1 MVAERERSHQKK
13 DWERRADKGAQM
25 NEKKTIFVPKFL
37 KMNTGTI
44 LLLFVF
50 AYFIGLLVISYI
62 TSRNADNQSFFIGN
76 KKSKWWL
83 VAFGMIGTSL
93 SGVTFISVPGT
104 VGKMTAGD
112 YPFGGFEYYMLVIGF
127 FIGYFIVAFVL
138 LPLYYKMN
146 LTSIYTYLGRRFNVE
161 AHKIGSLFFI
171 ISRSI
176 GATARLFLVVNV
188 LQIFLLEGLGIPFW
202 VTAAVIL
209 LMVLLY
215 TFEGGVKTIVITDT
229 LQTSFMI
236 ISLIGCI
243 VYILSNLNLSAAEA
257 YTVLAANDYTH
268 FINFDLNSKTFFLK
282 TILGGMFITIAM
294 TGLDQEMMQKNIS
307 VDNLH
312 NSKKN
317 MLTFAV
323 TLLVV
328 NLAFLFLGGLLY
340 LFSMENGAEYGQIVN
355 MVNGQESI
363 SNVFGFKDPA
373 TGVINNMMGD
383 DLFPALSLQGYF
395 PLFIAV
401 IFIIGLISALFPSA
415 DGALTAVTS
424 SYCVDLL
431 NMNENQEKTEKEKK
445 RLRMKVHLVFT
456 VIFFVLIMV
465 FKAINDKSIVY
476 LIMEVAG
483 YTYGPLLGLFAFGI
497 LTKFQIVKKYGILV
511 VTLVSPV
518 LTYFLNYVVTHNS
531 AYKIGVEL
539 IIING
544 LLTFIGLWL
553 IRSKGFKVVK

>member
-1 MVAERERSHQKK
+1 
-13 DWERRADKGAQM
+13 M
-25 NEKKTIFVPKFL
+25 NSA
-37 KMNTGTI
+37 TI

-50 AYFIGLLVISYI
+50 AYFIGLLVISYF

-112 YPFGGFEYYMLVIGF
+112 YPFGGFEYYMMVIGF
-127 FIGYFIVAFVL
+127 FLGYFIVAAIL
-138 LPLYYKMN
+138 LPLYYRMN

-176 GATARLFLVVNV
+176 GATARLYLVVNV
-188 LQIFLLEGLGIPFW
+188 LQIFLLQGLGIPFW

-236 ISLIGCI
+236 LSLLACIGF
-243 VYILSNLNLSAAEA
+243 ILSNLNMSAGEA
-257 YTVLAANDYTH
+257 YTVLAEKDYTH
-268 FINFDLNSKTFFLK
+268 FINFDVNSKTFFLK

-307 VDNLH
+307 VDNLK

-323 TLLVV
+323 TLLFV

-340 LFSMENGAEYGQIVN
+340 LFAMENGAQYAQLTEVI
-355 MVNGQESI
+355 NGKESI
-363 SNVFGFKDPA
+363 TNVFGFKDSA
-373 TGVINNMMGD
+373 GNISNIMGD

-395 PLFIAV
+395 PLFISV

-431 NMNENQEKTEKEKK
+431 GINEDKTKTEQQKK
-445 RLRMKVHLVFT
+445 KLRMQIHLIFT
-456 VIFFVLIMV
+456 VLFFALIMI
-465 FKAINDKSIVY
+465 FKAIDDKSIVY

-497 LTKFQIVKKYGILV
+497 FTKHQIIRKYAIV
-511 VTLVSPV
+511 AVTLIAPVATYLLNHLVSQH
-518 LTYFLNYVVTHNS
+518 TDYR
-531 AYKIGVEL
+531 IGVEL

-544 LLTFIGLWL
+544 FLTFIGLWL
-553 IRSKGFKVVK
+553 IRDRSQNRVIA

>member
-1 MVAERERSHQKK
+1 
-13 DWERRADKGAQM
+13 
-25 NEKKTIFVPKFL
+25 
-37 KMNTGTI
+37 
-44 LLLFVF
+44 
-50 AYFIGLLVISYI
+50 
-62 TSRNADNQSFFIGN
+62 
-76 KKSKWWL
+76 
-83 VAFGMIGTSL
+83 
-93 SGVTFISVPGT
+93 GT
-104 VGKMTAGD
+104 VGKITGGD
-112 YPFGGFEYYMLVIGF
+112 YLYGGFEYYMMVIGF
-127 FIGYFIVAFVL
+127 FIGYFIVAFIL
-138 LPLYYKMN
+138 LPLYYRMN

-176 GATARLFLVVNV
+176 GATARLYLVVNV
-188 LQIFLLEGLGIPFW
+188 LQIFLLESLGVPFW

-236 ISLIGCI
+236 LSLIGCI
-243 VYILSNLNLSAAEA
+243 VYILSNLNLSAGEA
-257 YTVLAANDYTH
+257 YTILADQQYTH
-268 FINFDLNSKTFFLK
+268 LINTDINSKTYFLK
-282 TILGGMFITIAM
+282 TVLGGMFITIAM

-307 VDNLH
+307 VDNLK

-323 TLLVV
+323 TLLFV

-340 LFSMENGAEYGQIVN
+340 LFAMENGAQYNTIVN
-355 MVNGQESI
+355 IINGQETV
-363 SNVFGFKDPA
+363 SNVFGFKDA
-373 TGVINNMMGD
+373 AGNINNIMGD

-395 PLFIAV
+395 PMAISV

-431 NMNENQEKTEKEKK
+431 TLNDDTTRTEKQKK
-445 RLRMKVHLVFT
+445 KIRMRIHLIFTLVF
-456 VIFFVLIMV
+456 FALIMI

-497 LTKFQIVKKYGILV
+497 FTRFQIMKKGAI
-511 VTLVSPV
+511 
-518 LTYFLNYVVTHNS
+518 
-531 AYKIGVEL
+531 
-539 IIING
+539 
-544 LLTFIGLWL
+544 
-553 IRSKGFKVVK
+553 

>member
-1 MVAERERSHQKK
+1 
-13 DWERRADKGAQM
+13 M
-25 NEKKTIFVPKFL
+25 NSA
-37 KMNTGTI
+37 TI
-44 LLLFVF
+44 LILFVF
-50 AYFIGLLVISYI
+50 AYFIGLLVIAYL

-104 VGKMTAGD
+104 VGKMTTGE
-112 YPFGGFEYYMLVIGF
+112 YPFGGFEYYMMVIGF
-127 FIGYFIVAFVL
+127 FLGYFIVAFVL
-138 LPLYYKMN
+138 LPLYYRMN

-176 GATARLFLVVNV
+176 GATARLYLVVNV
-188 LQIFLLEGLGIPFW
+188 LQIFLLQALGVPFW
-202 VTAAVIL
+202 VTAGVIL

-236 ISLIGCI
+236 LSLVACI
-243 VYILSNLNLSAAEA
+243 IFILSNMNLSYGEA
-257 YTVLAANDYTH
+257 YTILADKGYTH
-268 FINFDLNSKTFFLK
+268 LINTDINSKTFFLK
-282 TILGGMFITIAM
+282 TVLGGMFITIAM

-307 VDNLH
+307 VDNLK

-317 MLTFAV
+317 MLTFAG
-323 TLLVV
+323 TLLIV

-340 LFSMENGAEYGQIVN
+340 LFAMENGAVYTQVVDV
-355 MVNGQESI
+355 VNGKQNI
-363 SNVFGFKDPA
+363 TNVFGFPDAA
-373 TGVINNMMGD
+373 TGNITNIMGD

-431 NMNENQEKTEKEKK
+431 NINEDQTKTEKQKK
-445 RLRMKVHLVFT
+445 RLRMKIHLIFT
-456 VIFFVLIMV
+456 VIFFALIMI

-497 LTKFQIVKKYGILV
+497 LTRFRITKKYSIIA
-511 VTLVSPV
+511 VTLLAPV
-518 LTYFLNYVVTHNS
+518 LTYLINYLVTQNS
-531 AYKIGVEL
+531 DYRIGVEL
-539 IIING
+539 IMING
-544 LLTFIGLWL
+544 LLTFIGLWI
-553 IRSKGFKVVK
+553 IRDRSTHLKVVE

>member
-1 MVAERERSHQKK
+1 MEPAKILL
-13 DWERRADKGAQM
+13 
-25 NEKKTIFVPKFL
+25 IFV
-37 KMNTGTI
+37 
-44 LLLFVF
+44 FV
-50 AYFIGLLVISYI
+50 YFIGLLVISYF
-62 TSRNADNQSFFIGN
+62 TSRNSDNQSFFIGN

-104 VGKMTAGD
+104 VGKMTAGN
-112 YPFGGFEYYMLVIGF
+112 YPFGGFEYYMMVIGF
-127 FIGYFIVAFVL
+127 FIGYFIVAAIL

-146 LTSIYTYLGRRFNVE
+146 LTSIYTYLGKRFNVE

-171 ISRSI
+171 ISRAI
-176 GATARLFLVVNV
+176 GATARLYLVVNV
-188 LQIFLLEGLGIPFW
+188 LQIFLLEGLGVPFW
-202 VTAAVIL
+202 LTALVIL

-236 ISLIGCI
+236 ISLVGCI
-243 VYILSNLNLSAAEA
+243 VYILSHLNLSAPEA
-257 YTVLAANDYTH
+257 FDILASKNYTH
-268 FINFDLNSKTFFLK
+268 FINTDINSKTFFLK

-307 VDNLH
+307 VDNLK

-317 MLTFAV
+317 MLTFAG

-340 LFSMENGAEYGQIVN
+340 LFAMQNGAEYSQLIDV
-355 MVNGQESI
+355 VNGKESI
-363 SNVFGFKDPA
+363 TNIFGFKNA
-373 TGVINNMMGD
+373 AGNIKNIMGD

-395 PLFIAV
+395 PMFISV

-431 NMNENQEKTEKEKK
+431 NLNEDQTKTEKQKK
-445 RLRMKVHLVFT
+445 TLRMKIHLIFT
-456 VIFFVLIMV
+456 VIFFVLIMI

-497 LTKFQIVKKYGILV
+497 FTKHLISKKYSILI
-511 VTLVSPV
+511 VTLLAPIV
-518 LTYFLNYVVTHNS
+518 TYLINYIVTNFTD
-531 AYKIGVEL
+531 YKIGVEL
-539 IIING
+539 IILNG
-544 LLTFIGLWL
+544 LLTFFGLWL
-553 IRSKGFKVVK
+553 VKDKK

>member
-1 MVAERERSHQKK
+1 
-13 DWERRADKGAQM
+13 M
-25 NEKKTIFVPKFL
+25 NSS
-37 KMNTGTI
+37 TI

-50 AYFIGLLVISYI
+50 VYFVGLLGIAYI

-104 VGKMTAGD
+104 VGKMTGTE
-112 YPFGGFEYYMLVIGF
+112 YIFGGFEYYMLVIGF

-138 LPLYYKMN
+138 LPLYYKLN
-146 LTSIYTYLGRRFNVE
+146 LTSIYTYLGKRFNVE

-176 GATARLFLVVNV
+176 GATARLYLVVNV
-188 LQIFLLEGLGIPFW
+188 LQIFLLQGLGVPFW
-202 VTAAVIL
+202 ATSAVIL

-236 ISLIGCI
+236 ISLVGCI
-243 VYILSNLNLSAAEA
+243 IYILSSLNISTGEAFQILSEKK
-257 YTVLAANDYTH
+257 YTH
-268 FINFDLNSKTFFLK
+268 FVNFDVNSKTFFLK

-307 VDNLH
+307 VDNLR

-323 TLLVV
+323 TLLIV

-340 LFSMENGAEYGQIVN
+340 LFAQTNGAEYGQITN
-355 MVNGQESI
+355 II
-363 SNVFGFKDPA
+363 SGKETITNVFGFKDA
-373 TGVINNMMGD
+373 AGNINNIMGD

-395 PLFIAV
+395 PLFISV

-431 NMNENQEKTEKEKK
+431 NLNEDEEKTEKQKK
-445 RLRMKVHLVFT
+445 KIRMRIHLIFT
-456 VIFFVLIMV
+456 LVFFVLIMI

-497 LTKFQIVKKYGILV
+497 LTKAQITKKYGILI
-511 VTLVSPV
+511 VTLLAPV
-518 LTYFLNYVVTHNS
+518 FTYLINYFVTLYS
-531 AYKIGVEL
+531 DYKIGVEL

-553 IRSKGFKVVK
+553 IRKKD

>member
-1 MVAERERSHQKK
+1 
-13 DWERRADKGAQM
+13 M
-25 NEKKTIFVPKFL
+25 NSATV
-37 KMNTGTI
+37 
-44 LLLFVF
+44 LLFFVF
-50 AYFIGLLVISYI
+50 AYFIGLLAIAYI
-62 TSRNADNQSFFIGN
+62 TSRNSDNQSFFIGN

-104 VGKMTAGD
+104 VGKITGGD
-112 YPFGGFEYYMLVIGF
+112 YLYGGFEYYMMVIGF
-127 FIGYFIVAFVL
+127 FIGYFIVAFIL
-138 LPLYYKMN
+138 LPLYYRMN

-176 GATARLFLVVNV
+176 GATARLYLVVNV
-188 LQIFLLEGLGIPFW
+188 LQIFLLESLGVPFW

-236 ISLIGCI
+236 FSLIGCI
-243 VYILSNLNLSAAEA
+243 VYILSNLDLSAGEA
-257 YTVLAANDYTH
+257 YTILADQQYTH
-268 FINFDLNSKTFFLK
+268 LINTDINSKTYFLK
-282 TILGGMFITIAM
+282 TVLGGMFITIAM

-307 VDNLH
+307 VDNLK

-323 TLLVV
+323 TLLFV

-340 LFSMENGAEYGQIVN
+340 LFAMENGAQYDTIVN
-355 MVNGQESI
+355 IINGQETV
-363 SNVFGFKDPA
+363 SNVFGFKDA
-373 TGVINNMMGD
+373 AGNINNIMGD

-395 PLFIAV
+395 PMAISV

-431 NMNENQEKTEKEKK
+431 TLNDDTTRTEKQKK
-445 RLRMKVHLVFT
+445 KIRMRIHLIFTLVF
-456 VIFFVLIMV
+456 FALIMI

-497 LTKFQIVKKYGILV
+497 FTRFQIMKKGAILA
-511 VTLVSPV
+511 VTLIAPV
-518 LTYFLNYVVTHNS
+518 LTYGINTMVTHYS
-531 AYKIGVEL
+531 DYRIGVEL

-553 IRSKGFKVVK
+553 IRKK

>member
-1 MVAERERSHQKK
+1 MEPAKILL
-13 DWERRADKGAQM
+13 
-25 NEKKTIFVPKFL
+25 IFV
-37 KMNTGTI
+37 
-44 LLLFVF
+44 FV
-50 AYFIGLLVISYI
+50 YFIGLLVISYF
-62 TSRNADNQSFFIGN
+62 TSRNSDNQSFFIGN

-104 VGKMTAGD
+104 VGKMTAGN
-112 YPFGGFEYYMLVIGF
+112 YPFGGFEYYMMVIGF
-127 FIGYFIVAFVL
+127 FIGYFIVAGIL
-138 LPLYYKMN
+138 LPLYYRMN
-146 LTSIYTYLGRRFNVE
+146 LTSIYTYLGKRFNVE

-171 ISRSI
+171 ISRAI
-176 GATARLFLVVNV
+176 GATARLYLVVNV
-188 LQIFLLEGLGIPFW
+188 LQIFLLEGLGVPFW
-202 VTAAVIL
+202 LTALVIL

-236 ISLIGCI
+236 ISLVGCI
-243 VYILSNLNLSAAEA
+243 VYILSHLNLSAPEA
-257 YTVLAANDYTH
+257 FDILASKNYTH
-268 FINFDLNSKTFFLK
+268 FINTDINSKTFFLK

-307 VDNLH
+307 VDNLK

-317 MLTFAV
+317 MLTFAG

-340 LFSMENGAEYGQIVN
+340 LFAMQNGAEYSQLIDV
-355 MVNGQESI
+355 VNGKESI
-363 SNVFGFKDPA
+363 TNIFGFKDA
-373 TGVINNMMGD
+373 AGNIKNIMGD

-395 PLFIAV
+395 PMFISV

-431 NMNENQEKTEKEKK
+431 NLNEDQTKTEKQKK
-445 RLRMKVHLVFT
+445 TLRMKIHLIFT
-456 VIFFVLIMV
+456 VIFFVLIMI

-497 LTKFQIVKKYGILV
+497 FTKHQISKKYSILI
-511 VTLVSPV
+511 VTLLAPIV
-518 LTYFLNYVVTHNS
+518 TYLINYIVTNFTD
-531 AYKIGVEL
+531 YKIGVEL
-539 IIING
+539 IILNG
-544 LLTFIGLWL
+544 LLTFFGLWL
-553 IRSKGFKVVK
+553 VKDKK

>member
-1 MVAERERSHQKK
+1 
-13 DWERRADKGAQM
+13 M
-25 NEKKTIFVPKFL
+25 NS
-37 KMNTGTI
+37 GTI

-50 AYFIGLLVISYI
+50 VYFIGLLVISYF
-62 TSRNADNQSFFIGN
+62 TSRNSDNQSFFIGN

-104 VGKMTAGD
+104 VGKMTGSE
-112 YPFGGFEYYMLVIGF
+112 YIFGGFEYYMMVIGF
-127 FIGYFIVAFVL
+127 FIGYFIVAAVL

-161 AHKIGSLFFI
+161 AHKIGSVFFI
-171 ISRSI
+171 VSRAI
-176 GATARLFLVVNV
+176 GATARLYLVVNV
-188 LQIFLLEGLGIPFW
+188 LQIFLLEGLGVPFW
-202 VTAAVIL
+202 VTASVLL

-236 ISLIGCI
+236 ISLIACI
-243 VYILSNLNLSAAEA
+243 VYILSNLNLSFGEA
-257 YTVLAANDYTH
+257 YTILEQKNYTH
-268 FINFDLNSKTFFLK
+268 FINFDPNSKTFFLK
-282 TILGGMFITIAM
+282 TILGGIFITIAM

-307 VDNLH
+307 VDNLQ

-317 MLTFAV
+317 MLTFAG
-323 TLLVV
+323 TLLFV

-340 LFSMENGAEYGQIVN
+340 LFALQNGAEYSQITNIVDGKE
-355 MVNGQESI
+355 VV
-363 SNVFGFKDPA
+363 SNIFGFKDA
-373 TGVINNMMGD
+373 AGNIKNVMGD
-383 DLFPALSLQGYF
+383 DLFPSLSLQGHF
-395 PLFIAV
+395 PMIISV

-431 NMNENQEKTEKEKK
+431 NLNEDKNKTEKEKK
-445 RLRMKVHLVFT
+445 RLRMKVHLIFT
-456 VIFFVLIMV
+456 VVFFILIMV
-465 FKAINDKSIVY
+465 FKAMNDKSIVY
-476 LIMEVAG
+476 LIMEIAG

-497 LTKFQIVKKYGILV
+497 FTKFKISKKYSILT
-511 VTLVSPV
+511 VTLLAPV
-518 LTYFLNYVVTHNS
+518 LTYIINMLVTNYTD
-531 AYKIGVEL
+531 YRIGVEL
-539 IIING
+539 IILNG

-553 IRSKGFKVVK
+553 VKNKNYLKVV

>member
-1 MVAERERSHQKK
+1 
-13 DWERRADKGAQM
+13 M
-25 NEKKTIFVPKFL
+25 NSATV
-37 KMNTGTI
+37 

-50 AYFIGLLVISYI
+50 IYFIGLLVIAYF
-62 TSRNADNQSFFIGN
+62 TSRNSDNQSFFIGN

-112 YPFGGFEYYMLVIGF
+112 YPFGGFEYYMMVIGF
-127 FIGYFIVAFVL
+127 FIGYFIVALIL
-138 LPLYYKMN
+138 LPLYYRMN

-176 GATARLFLVVNV
+176 GATARLYLVVNV
-188 LQIFLLEGLGIPFW
+188 LQIFLLESLGVPFW
-202 VTAAVIL
+202 LTAGVIL

-236 ISLIGCI
+236 ISLVACI
-243 VYILSNLNLSAAEA
+243 AYILSHLNLSAGEA
-257 YTVLAANDYTH
+257 YNILADKQYTH
-268 FINFDLNSKTFFLK
+268 FINADVNSKTFFLK
-282 TILGGMFITIAM
+282 TVLGGMFITIAM

-307 VDNLH
+307 VDNLK

-317 MLTFAV
+317 MLTFAF
-323 TLLVV
+323 TLLLV

-340 LFSMENGAEYGQIVN
+340 LFAMENGAEYGKIVDIVN
-355 MVNGQESI
+355 GKENI
-363 SNVFGFKDPA
+363 TNIFGFKDA
-373 TGVINNMMGD
+373 AGNIKNIMGD

-395 PLFIAV
+395 PLAISV

-431 NMNENQEKTEKEKK
+431 NLNEDKTKSEKEKK
-445 RLRMKVHLVFT
+445 RLRMRIHLIFT
-456 VIFFVLIMV
+456 VVFFVLIMI

-497 LTKFQIVKKYGILV
+497 FTKYQINRKGAILA
-511 VTLVSPV
+511 VTILAPV
-518 LTYFLNYVVTHNS
+518 LTYLINMFVTQNTD
-531 AYKIGVEL
+531 YRIGVEL

-553 IRSKGFKVVK
+553 IRSHGKYSEA

>member
-1 MVAERERSHQKK
+1 MEPAKILL
-13 DWERRADKGAQM
+13 
-25 NEKKTIFVPKFL
+25 IFV
-37 KMNTGTI
+37 
-44 LLLFVF
+44 FV
-50 AYFIGLLVISYI
+50 YFIGLLVISYF
-62 TSRNADNQSFFIGN
+62 TSRNSDNQSFFIGN
-76 KKSKWWL
+76 KKSKWWF

-104 VGKMTAGD
+104 VGKMTAGN
-112 YPFGGFEYYMLVIGF
+112 YPFGGFEYYMMVIGF
-127 FIGYFIVAFVL
+127 FIGYFIVAGIL
-138 LPLYYKMN
+138 LPLYYRMN
-146 LTSIYTYLGRRFNVE
+146 LTSIYTYLGKRFNVE

-171 ISRSI
+171 ISRAI
-176 GATARLFLVVNV
+176 GATARLYLVVNV
-188 LQIFLLEGLGIPFW
+188 LQIFLLEGLGVPFW
-202 VTAAVIL
+202 LTALVIL

-236 ISLIGCI
+236 ISLVGCI
-243 VYILSNLNLSAAEA
+243 VYILSHLNLSAPEA
-257 YTVLAANDYTH
+257 FDILASKNYTH
-268 FINFDLNSKTFFLK
+268 FINTDINSKTFFLK

-307 VDNLH
+307 VDNLK

-317 MLTFAV
+317 MLTFAG

-340 LFSMENGAEYGQIVN
+340 LFAMQNGAEYSQLIDV
-355 MVNGQESI
+355 VNGKESI
-363 SNVFGFKDPA
+363 TNIFGFKDA
-373 TGVINNMMGD
+373 AGNIKNIMGD

-395 PLFIAV
+395 PMFISV

-431 NMNENQEKTEKEKK
+431 NLNEDQTKTEKQKK
-445 RLRMKVHLVFT
+445 TLRMKIHLIFT
-456 VIFFVLIMV
+456 VIFFVLIMI

-497 LTKFQIVKKYGILV
+497 FTKHQISKKYSILI
-511 VTLVSPV
+511 VTLLAPIV
-518 LTYFLNYVVTHNS
+518 TYLINYIVTNFTD
-531 AYKIGVEL
+531 YKIGVEL
-539 IIING
+539 IILNG
-544 LLTFIGLWL
+544 LLTFFGLWL
-553 IRSKGFKVVK
+553 VKDKK

>member
-1 MVAERERSHQKK
+1 
-13 DWERRADKGAQM
+13 M
-25 NEKKTIFVPKFL
+25 NP
-37 KMNTGTI
+37 GTT

-50 AYFIGLLVISYI
+50 IYFVGLLVISYF
-62 TSRNADNQSFFIGN
+62 TSRNSDNQSFFIGN

-104 VGKMTAGD
+104 VGKMTGTK
-112 YPFGGFEYYMLVIGF
+112 YIFGGFEYYMMVIGF
-127 FIGYFIVAFVL
+127 FIGYFIVAAIL

-146 LTSIYTYLGRRFNVE
+146 LTSIYTYLGKRFNVE
-161 AHKIGSLFFI
+161 AHKIGSIFFI
-171 ISRSI
+171 ISRAI
-176 GATARLFLVVNV
+176 GATARLYLVVNV
-188 LQIFLLEGLGIPFW
+188 LQIFLLEGLGVPFW
-202 VTAAVIL
+202 VTAMVLL

-236 ISLIGCI
+236 ISLVACI
-243 VYILSNLNLSAAEA
+243 VYILSNLNLSFGEA
-257 YTVLAANDYTH
+257 YTILEQKNYTH
-268 FINFDLNSKTFFLK
+268 FINSDPNSKTFFLK
-282 TILGGMFITIAM
+282 TILGGIFITIAM

-317 MLTFAV
+317 MLTFAG

-340 LFSMENGAEYGQIVN
+340 LFALQNGADYSKVSALVEGKQVF
-355 MVNGQESI
+355 SD
-363 SNVFGFKDPA
+363 VFGFRDASGNVKN
-373 TGVINNMMGD
+373 IMGD

-395 PLFIAV
+395 PMALSV

-431 NMNENQEKTEKEKK
+431 NLNEDKTKTEKEKK
-445 RLRMKVHLVFT
+445 HLRMKVHLTFT
-456 VIFFVLIMV
+456 VVFFILIMV
-465 FKAINDKSIVY
+465 FKAMNDKSIVY
-476 LIMEVAG
+476 LIMEIAG

-497 LTKFQIVKKYGILV
+497 FTRFQISKKYAILA
-511 VTLVSPV
+511 VTIAAPV
-518 LTYFLNYVVTHNS
+518 FTYLINTAVTT
-531 AYKIGVEL
+531 YTDYRIGVEL
-539 IIING
+539 IILNG

-553 IRSKGFKVVK
+553 VKSRSYLRVVE

>member
-1 MVAERERSHQKK
+1 MEPAKILL
-13 DWERRADKGAQM
+13 
-25 NEKKTIFVPKFL
+25 IFV
-37 KMNTGTI
+37 
-44 LLLFVF
+44 FV
-50 AYFIGLLVISYI
+50 YFIGLLVISYF
-62 TSRNADNQSFFIGN
+62 TSRNSDNQSFFIGN

-104 VGKMTAGD
+104 VGKMTAGN
-112 YPFGGFEYYMLVIGF
+112 YPFGGFEYYMMVIGF
-127 FIGYFIVAFVL
+127 FIGYFIVAGIL
-138 LPLYYKMN
+138 LPLYYRMT
-146 LTSIYTYLGRRFNVE
+146 LTSIYTYLGKRFNVE

-171 ISRSI
+171 ISRAI
-176 GATARLFLVVNV
+176 GATARLYLVVNV
-188 LQIFLLEGLGIPFW
+188 LQIFLLEGLGVPFW
-202 VTAAVIL
+202 LTALVIL

-236 ISLIGCI
+236 ISLLGCI
-243 VYILSNLNLSAAEA
+243 VYILSHLNLSAPEA
-257 YTVLAANDYTH
+257 FDILASKNYTH
-268 FINFDLNSKTFFLK
+268 FINTDINSKTFFLK

-307 VDNLH
+307 VDNLK

-317 MLTFAV
+317 MLTFAG

-340 LFSMENGAEYGQIVN
+340 LFAMQNGAEYSQLIDV
-355 MVNGQESI
+355 VNGKESI
-363 SNVFGFKDPA
+363 TNIFGFKDA
-373 TGVINNMMGD
+373 AGNIKNIMGD

-395 PLFIAV
+395 PMFISV

-431 NMNENQEKTEKEKK
+431 NLNEDQTKTEKQKK
-445 RLRMKVHLVFT
+445 TLRMKIHLIFT
-456 VIFFVLIMV
+456 VIFFVLIMI

-497 LTKFQIVKKYGILV
+497 FTKHQISKKYSILI
-511 VTLVSPV
+511 VTLLAPIV
-518 LTYFLNYVVTHNS
+518 TYLINYIVTNFTD
-531 AYKIGVEL
+531 YKIGVEL
-539 IIING
+539 IILNG
-544 LLTFIGLWL
+544 LLTFFGLWL
-553 IRSKGFKVVK
+553 VKDKK

>member
-1 MVAERERSHQKK
+1 
-13 DWERRADKGAQM
+13 M
-25 NEKKTIFVPKFL
+25 NSATV
-37 KMNTGTI
+37 
-44 LLLFVF
+44 LLFFVF
-50 AYFIGLLVISYI
+50 AYFIGLLAIAYI
-62 TSRNADNQSFFIGN
+62 TSRNSDNQSFFIGN

-104 VGKMTAGD
+104 VGKITGGD
-112 YPFGGFEYYMLVIGF
+112 YLYGGFEYYMMVIGF
-127 FIGYFIVAFVL
+127 FIGYFIVAFIL
-138 LPLYYKMN
+138 LPLYYRMN

-176 GATARLFLVVNV
+176 GATARLYLVVNV
-188 LQIFLLEGLGIPFW
+188 LQIFLLESLGVPFW

-236 ISLIGCI
+236 FSLIGCI
-243 VYILSNLNLSAAEA
+243 VYILSNLNLSAGEA
-257 YTVLAANDYTH
+257 YTILADQQYTH
-268 FINFDLNSKTFFLK
+268 LINTDINSKTYFLK
-282 TILGGMFITIAM
+282 TVLGGMFITIAM

-307 VDNLH
+307 VDNLK

-323 TLLVV
+323 TLLFV

-340 LFSMENGAEYGQIVN
+340 LFAMENGAQYDTIVN
-355 MVNGQESI
+355 IINGQETV
-363 SNVFGFKDPA
+363 SNVFGFKDA
-373 TGVINNMMGD
+373 AGNINNIMGD

-395 PLFIAV
+395 PMAISV

-431 NMNENQEKTEKEKK
+431 TLNDDTTRTEKQKK
-445 RLRMKVHLVFT
+445 KIRMRIHLIFTLVF
-456 VIFFVLIMV
+456 FALIMI

-497 LTKFQIVKKYGILV
+497 FTRFQIMKKGAILA
-511 VTLVSPV
+511 VTLIAPV
-518 LTYFLNYVVTHNS
+518 LTYAINTMVTHYS
-531 AYKIGVEL
+531 DYRIGVEL

-553 IRSKGFKVVK
+553 IRKK